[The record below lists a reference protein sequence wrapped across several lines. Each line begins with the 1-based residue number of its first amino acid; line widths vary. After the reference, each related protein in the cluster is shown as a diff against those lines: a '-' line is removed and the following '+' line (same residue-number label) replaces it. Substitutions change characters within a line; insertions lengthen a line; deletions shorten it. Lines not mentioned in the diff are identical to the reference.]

1 MNVIFD
7 QINYTL
13 YLFLKIFFFKKKFYY
28 IKIDNSISDQLNF
41 SNKLKDI
48 NIFPLPIDK
57 LKNIKSAIFQE
68 NLIGNRES
76 LYKQSL
82 QLISNK
88 ELFYYSKLFELEDV
102 KPKLRL
108 IINDYLYSFNYLLNS
123 RIQIWCSA
131 KENEKKFFVFFSYSF
146 TAWYFSFKKKKF
158 L

>member
-108 IINDYLYSFNYLLNS
+108 IIKD
-123 RIQIWCSA
+123 
-131 KENEKKFFVFFSYSF
+131 
-146 TAWYFSFKKKKF
+146 
-158 L
+158 